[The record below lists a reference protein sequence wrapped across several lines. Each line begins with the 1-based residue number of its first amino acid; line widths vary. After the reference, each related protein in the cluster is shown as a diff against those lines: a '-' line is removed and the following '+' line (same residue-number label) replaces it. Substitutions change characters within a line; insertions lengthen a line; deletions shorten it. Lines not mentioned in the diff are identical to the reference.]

1 MRLLFQNE
9 LNFTMYGSQNT
20 FTLERFK
27 FGVNL
32 RDHWQIGALAE
43 IASGKEDFQINYRNV
58 GVFIKKLI

>member
-1 MRLLFQNE
+1 
-9 LNFTMYGSQNT
+9 MYGSQND

-32 RDHWQIGALAE
+32 RNRWQAGVLAE
-43 IASGKEDFQINYRNV
+43 IASGKKDFEINYRNL